1 MQEDPEVAEGAERKH
16 EGDEPKEGQNEAN
29 VESRGTTETR
39 PARRPDVDII
49 RVSLTW
55 GILLFHTT
63 VAFAPHLMWYVKSSS
78 DWSWNAYVSICLVTF
93 MDVWQMPMFF
103 FLSGVSAYFALFR
116 RSESEFR
123 RERAHRLLVP
133 WLLLCL
139 CNGLYSV
146 SFLAKLSPNCEAA
159 YYGRNSTNPYW
170 THCETYWQTK
180 ENKTYPQVTS
190 LVTPLLPAPSP
201 TFPSTC

>member
-1 MQEDPEVAEGAERKH
+1 MQVDPEGENCVERKLED
-16 EGDEPKEGQNEAN
+16 EGPKEGWAEGRVDGQRAAA
-29 VESRGTTETR
+29 GG

-55 GILLFHTT
+55 TILLFHTIL
-63 VAFAPHLMWYVKSSS
+63 VFAPKVSWYVKSSS
-78 DWSWNAYVSICLVTF
+78 DWSWNTQVSFFLLNF

-123 RERAHRLLVP
+123 RERSHRLLVP

-139 CNGLYSV
+139 CNGLYSIA
-146 SFLAKLSPNCEAA
+146 FLAKLSPNCEAA

-170 THCETYWQTK
+170 TYCETYWKTE
-180 ENKTYPQVTS
+180 ENKTYPEVS
-190 LVTPLLPAPSP
+190 
-201 TFPSTC
+201 